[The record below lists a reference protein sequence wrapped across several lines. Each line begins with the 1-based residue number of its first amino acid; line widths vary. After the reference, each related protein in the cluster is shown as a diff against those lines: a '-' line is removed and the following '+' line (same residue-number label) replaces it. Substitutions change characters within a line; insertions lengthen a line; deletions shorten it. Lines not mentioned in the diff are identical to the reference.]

1 MTALVIALVIALML
15 VGARLFVVVGLA
27 TLLCFALIV
36 GTGADVEQLVR
47 IVNKMEGLTTKNV
60 FLSIPLFVSAGTI
73 MTRGGMAARLIKLVR
88 GLIGGVPGGLAIA
101 AVVSSMIFAAI
112 SGSSPVT
119 LVAVG
124 TILYPALVESKFP
137 RDATMGLLMT
147 AGSLGCLLPPSI
159 AMLIYAI
166 SVSGKAGVDPGDL
179 FLAGFLPAL
188 GISGLLALYA
198 FWVGLRHPESRT
210 SSAKMSVRELADALK
225 DAGFALA
232 LPVIVVAGIYSG
244 QFTPT
249 EAGSVALAY
258 AVIVC
263 VFVHRELT
271 WRGVY
276 DAFGES
282 AVLIGSLILIV
293 VLAFGLNDFLAEVE
307 AADRM
312 GEWLRTANLSP
323 AMFFLIV
330 NVALIFIGALMDSVS
345 ATLVFAPLLAP
356 IAIDVYG
363 LDAVHFGVVFVVNME
378 IGYLMPP
385 VATNLFVG
393 AAIFRRPFGE
403 VARAVFPTLTIV
415 CVSLVALMF
424 VPTIST
430 GLLAWK
436 NDRPIY
442 EPFPWSGPDAA
453 VASDDGDSSAPSG
466 PVPSAPSA
474 GPAPLTMDAL
484 MQQANQQNATADAG
498 TKPLSMDELMK
509 QADAA
514 VAAQGTDAGVAAPG
528 LPASPSKPLT
538 MEELMRQANEAVQKQ
553 APSSLPPAPQPS
565 AQ

>member
-1 MTALVIALVIALML
+1 MTGLVIALVVLLML
-15 VGARLFVVVGLA
+15 FGARLFVVVGVA
-27 TLLCFALIV
+27 TLLCFGLIV
-36 GTGADVEQLVR
+36 GTGADVDQLVR

-60 FLSIPLFVSAGTI
+60 FLSIPLFVAAGTI
-73 MTRGGMAARLIKLVR
+73 MTRGGMAGRLITLVR

-124 TILYPALVESKFP
+124 TILYPALVESRFP
-137 RDATMGLLMT
+137 RGPAMGLLMT

-166 SVSGKAGVDPGDL
+166 SVSGRAGVDPSDL
-179 FLAGFLPAL
+179 FLAGFLPAMV
-188 GISGLLALYA
+188 ISALLALYA
-198 FWVGLRHPESRT
+198 FVVGLRHPESRT
-210 SSAKMSVRELADALK
+210 SQQRMSAAELFAAFK
-225 DAGFALA
+225 EAGFALA

-258 AVIVC
+258 SVVVC
-263 VFVHRELT
+263 VFVHREMT
-271 WRGVY
+271 WRACY
-276 DAFGES
+276 DAFAES

-307 AADRM
+307 AAERM
-312 GEWLRTANLSP
+312 GDWLRSANLSP

-330 NVALIFIGALMDSVS
+330 NIALIFVGALMDSVS

-403 VARAVFPTLTIV
+403 VARAVFPTLAIV
-415 CVSLVALMF
+415 CVSLVVLMF

-436 NDRPIY
+436 NGEPIY
-442 EPFPWSGPDAA
+442 KPFPWGGKADVVDVVPA
-453 VASDDGDSSAPSG
+453 VPAVPVGD
-466 PVPSAPSA
+466 VVDA
-474 GPAPLTMDAL
+474 GPKKALTMEEI
-484 MQQANQQNATADAG
+484 MRQAAAQNAVDAG
-498 TKPLSMDELMK
+498 TDV
-509 QADAA
+509 AD
-514 VAAQGTDAGVAAPG
+514 VDAGVVDAPKK
-528 LPASPSKPLT
+528 ALT
-538 MEELMRQANEAVQKQ
+538 MEELMRRAAEKT
-553 APSSLPPAPQPS
+553 
-565 AQ
+565 AQDAAAAADAGTP

>member
-1 MTALVIALVIALML
+1 MTTLVIGLVLVMML
-15 VGARLFVVVGLA
+15 LGSRLFVVVGVA
-27 TLLCFALIV
+27 TLLCFALIL
-36 GTGADVEQLVR
+36 GTGADVGQLVR
-47 IVNKMEGLTTKNV
+47 IINKMEGLTTKNV
-60 FLSIPLFVSAGTI
+60 FLSIPLFVAAGTI
-73 MTRGGMAARLIKLVR
+73 MTRGGMADRLIRLVR
-88 GLIGGVPGGLAIA
+88 GFIGGVPGGLAIA
-101 AVVSSMIFAAI
+101 AVISSMVFAAI

-124 TILYPALVESKFP
+124 TILYPALVESRFP
-137 RDATMGLLMT
+137 RGASMGLLMT

-166 SVSGKAGVDPGDL
+166 SVSGRAGVDPSDL
-179 FLAGFLPAL
+179 FLAGFLPAI
-188 GISGLLALYA
+188 GISGLLAVYA
-198 FWVGLRHPESRT
+198 LWVGLRHPESRST
-210 SSAKMSVRELADALK
+210 EGRVRGGELLKALK
-225 DAGFALA
+225 EASFALA

-263 VFVHRELT
+263 VFVHKELD

-276 DAFGES
+276 AAFSES

-312 GEWLRTANLSP
+312 GDWLRTAKMSP

-363 LDAVHFGVVFVVNME
+363 IDPVHFGVVFVVNME

-403 VARAVFPTLTIV
+403 VARAVFPTLSIV
-415 CVSLVALMF
+415 CVSLVVLMF

-430 GLLAWK
+430 GLLSWK

-442 EPFPWSGPDAA
+442 QAFPWDGRLSGVAEAAPPSVEEAAPKRALTMEEMMQKAAAQTGNTPIPAEQAPKALTMEEMMRKANEKLAAEAAAQEGSQA
-453 VASDDGDSSAPSG
+453 VADP
-466 PVPSAPSA
+466 
-474 GPAPLTMDAL
+474 
-484 MQQANQQNATADAG
+484 
-498 TKPLSMDELMK
+498 
-509 QADAA
+509 
-514 VAAQGTDAGVAAPG
+514 DAGVAG
-528 LPASPSKPLT
+528 ASSP
-538 MEELMRQANEAVQKQ
+538 
-553 APSSLPPAPQPS
+553 
-565 AQ
+565 